1 MEHEHELRKLTI
13 GAARELGLIITES
26 HVEQFMRYLAH
37 LLEWNKVINITA
49 IIDPKEIIIKH
60 FIDSLV
66 ALAATSFP
74 QNSLVLDVGSGGG
87 FPGIPL
93 KIVKSDIRLILVEP
107 AQKKCS
113 FLNSVI
119 GLLQLRDVS
128 TFNGTIEQYAKQ
140 PLHHA
145 IDVVVVRA
153 LKYEEMRKHIP
164 ALLTSKGKIVLY
176 RTSAIGQQN
185 IWTEFHLLNETAH
198 ILPQGSGE
206 RVITVIE
213 KDHPVALSV
222 SSM

>member
-1 MEHEHELRKLTI
+1 MEHEPELRKLTI
-13 GAARELGLIITES
+13 SAARELGLIITDS

-37 LLEWNKVINITA
+37 LLEWNKVINLTG
-49 IIDPKEIIIKH
+49 IIEPKEIIIKH

-66 ALAATSFP
+66 ALAATSFSC
-74 QNSLVLDVGSGGG
+74 NSLVLDVGSGGG

-93 KIVKSDIRLILVEP
+93 KIVRSDIRLILVEP

-140 PLHHA
+140 PFPHA
-145 IDVVVVRA
+145 IDTVVVRA
-153 LKYEEMRKHIP
+153 LKYEDIKKHLP
-164 ALLTSKGKIVLY
+164 ALITSKGKVVLY
-176 RTSAIGQQN
+176 RTSAIEKQN
-185 IWTEFHLLNETAH
+185 IGNGFHLLNETALM
-198 ILPQGSGE
+198 LPQESGK

-213 KDHPVALSV
+213 KDHPVTLSI
-222 SSM
+222 SCM